1 MLRIIKSSL
10 LIVTLFLALASLG
23 GCGDR
28 IEAKNGKTNPQEIG
42 SLAEAAPPVLLRQLN
57 QTLQQYQPQV
67 TILSPQPN
75 ETVNST
81 TLKVKLQV
89 EDLPLFKDETLGLG
103 PHVSLTL
110 DNHSSQDIYDLSQ
123 PITFEDLEPGTH
135 TLRVFAN
142 RPWQESFK
150 NEGAY
155 AQTTFNIFTPSQD
168 NTPQANQ
175 PLLTYNSPQGVYNAE
190 PILLDFYLTNA
201 PLRFLARKNPQD
213 NINDWRVKVTANG
226 QSFILE
232 DWQPIYLKGF
242 KPGVNWVKLEL
253 IDDQGIPIEN
263 AFNQTVRLV
272 DYQPKG
278 SNTLA
283 QLVKGELSLDAAKA
297 IVDPNYR
304 PIIEEP
310 TLEEPLV
317 EEVPPEAVEETPEIE
332 VETVPVEPVIE
343 EEITAEEEIE
353 PTPEVVEDVAEEIS
367 PPAPVET
374 PTEKKGLFERF
385 RRQPVTPPVVET
397 PAIEAESV
405 PVEPVVEE
413 ETASEEEIEPTPEVV
428 EDVPEEIIPPAPVE
442 TQAEK
447 KGLFERFRRQPVTP
461 PVVETPAIEAESV
474 PVEPVVEEETTSE
487 EEIEPTPEVVEE
499 VPEEIIPPAPVETPT
514 EKKGLFER
522 FRRQPVTPPVVET
535 PAIEAES
542 VPVEPVVEEET
553 PSEEE
558 VEPTPEVVEEVP
570 EEIIPPAPVETPIE
584 KKGLFERFRRQPVTP
599 PVIET
604 PAIEAESLPVEPV
617 IEEETPSE
625 EEVEPTPEGVEEV
638 PEEIIPE

>member
-10 LIVTLFLALASLG
+10 LIVTLFLALVSLG
-23 GCGDR
+23 GCSDR

-42 SLAEAAPPVLLRQLN
+42 TLAEAAPPLLLRQLN

-81 TLKVKLQV
+81 TLNVKLQV
-89 EDLPLFKDETLGLG
+89 EDLPIFKDETLGLG
-103 PHVSLTL
+103 PHLSLTL
-110 DNHSSQDIYDLSQ
+110 DNHTSQDIYDLSQ
-123 PITFEDLEPGTH
+123 PITLEDLEPGTH

-155 AQTTFNIFTPSQD
+155 AQTTFNIFTSSED

-175 PLLTYNSPQGVYNAE
+175 PLLTYNSPQGLYNAE

-263 AFNQTVRLV
+263 TFNQTVRLV

-283 QLVKGELSLDAAKA
+283 QLVKGELTLDVAQG

-304 PIIEEP
+304 PMVEPSTPEEP
-310 TLEEPLV
+310 TPEDVNPV
-317 EEVPPEAVEETPEIE
+317 ETPTPVEETPA
-332 VETVPVEPVIE
+332 VEPEPVIE
-343 EEITAEEEIE
+343 EEITPDEEIE
-353 PTPEVVEDVAEEIS
+353 AIPEVVEEVEEEII
-367 PPAPVET
+367 PPAPIET

-385 RRQPVTPPVVET
+385 RRQPVTPSGVET
-397 PAIEAESV
+397 PDIEPE
-405 PVEPVVEE
+405 PLPLEPVIEQE
-413 ETASEEEIEPTPEVV
+413 ITPDEEIEP
-428 EDVPEEIIPPAPVE
+428 I
-442 TQAEK
+442 
-447 KGLFERFRRQPVTP
+447 
-461 PVVETPAIEAESV
+461 
-474 PVEPVVEEETTSE
+474 
-487 EEIEPTPEVVEE
+487 PEVVEE
-499 VPEEIIPPAPVETPT
+499 VEEEISPPAPIETPT

-522 FRRQPVTPPVVET
+522 FRRQPVAPSGVET
-535 PAIEAES
+535 PDIEPE
-542 VPVEPVVEEET
+542 PLPLEPVIEQEITPDEEI
-553 PSEEE
+553 
-558 VEPTPEVVEEVP
+558 EPIPEVVEEVE
-570 EEIIPPAPVETPIE
+570 EEIIPPAPIETPTE
-584 KKGLFERFRRQPVTP
+584 KKGLFERFRRQPVAP
-599 PVIET
+599 SAVET
-604 PAIEAESLPVEPV
+604 PDIEPEPLPLEPV
-617 IEEETPSE
+617 IEEEITPDE
-625 EEVEPTPEGVEEV
+625 EIEAIPEVLEEVEQP
-638 PEEIIPE
+638 